1 MPPAVGSFA
10 FTVHAT
16 YFRSGFFIVG
26 VSSKGCL
33 GADGET
39 VELFLG
45 GESQP
50 VLGTINRRANMSS
63 RTPTKA

>member
-1 MPPAVGSFA
+1 MPPSVGSFA
-10 FTVHAT
+10 FTLHST

-26 VSSKGCL
+26 VSSQGCL

-45 GESQP
+45 GESRP
-50 VLGTINRRANMSS
+50 ALGTINRRANMRSG
-63 RTPTKA
+63 TPTKA

>member
-10 FTVHAT
+10 FTLHAT
-16 YFRSGFFIVG
+16 YLRSGFFNVG
-26 VSSKGCL
+26 VSSHVYLC
-33 GADGET
+33 ADGET

-45 GESQP
+45 GESRP

-63 RTPTKA
+63 RTSTKA